1 MILLIETIEELIE
14 KCDEHFPIN
23 NSTIPLLILI
33 KTIRYELA
41 GETLSLKAM
50 CTELNSSELC
60 ARSHIAKLEKN
71 GWLEVKVSHM
81 DRRVKLIKSSKR
93 LKDTIIQ
100 LVNSLNPTIHS
111 LINESNE
118 SNNSFLMPRH
128 VSKND

>member
-1 MILLIETIEELIE
+1 MILLAEAIEDLIE

-23 NSTIPLLILI
+23 NSIIPLLILV

-50 CTELNSSELC
+50 CQELGSSELC

-71 GWLEVKVSHM
+71 GWLEVKVSQM

-93 LKDTIIQ
+93 LKQTFSQ
-100 LVNSLNPTIHS
+100 LVNSLNPKNLA
-111 LINESNE
+111 LINNSNE
-118 SNNSFLMPRH
+118 PNN
-128 VSKND
+128 